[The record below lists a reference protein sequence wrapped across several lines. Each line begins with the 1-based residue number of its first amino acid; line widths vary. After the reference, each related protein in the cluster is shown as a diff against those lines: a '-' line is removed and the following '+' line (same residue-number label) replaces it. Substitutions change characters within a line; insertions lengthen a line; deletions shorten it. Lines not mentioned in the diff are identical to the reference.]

1 MIGARGV
8 GRAVLVC
15 DSHDRRVPLFGATR
29 RQALRASPTEGEPGS
44 IWLGKG
50 KDAVGVVASV
60 PDQPDMRSERLA
72 YGCGHSLL
80 HLRRISVPPCA
91 AALDR
96 TWRIESWIA

>member
-60 PDQPDMRSERLA
+60 PD
-72 YGCGHSLL
+72 CGHSLL

-96 TWRIESWIA
+96 TWRIESRIA

>member
-50 KDAVGVVASV
+50 KDAVG
-60 PDQPDMRSERLA
+60 
-72 YGCGHSLL
+72 
-80 HLRRISVPPCA
+80 
-91 AALDR
+91 
-96 TWRIESWIA
+96 